1 MSKKVVI
8 TGVLGG
14 IGFATAVLFKRRG
27 WYVIGI
33 DRREN
38 RNKNNIIDEFY
49 NFDISL
55 PEISNKHFKKISNL
69 HKSID

>member
-14 IGFATAVLFKRRG
+14 IGFATAALFKRRG

-38 RNKNNIIDEFY
+38 RNKNKPQN
-49 NFDISL
+49 
-55 PEISNKHFKKISNL
+55 
-69 HKSID
+69 